1 MITRK
6 DAEALDAKDPLA
18 GFRDRFALPPGV
30 IYLDGNSLGVLP
42 KGVAE
47 RVSGTIADE
56 WGRDLIASWNKAG
69 WIALPLSVGDMI
81 APLIGADAGDVVVG
95 DSTSVNLFKCL
106 SAALMAQS
114 VRTGP
119 GRKVIVTEAE
129 NFPTDNY
136 IIQGAAK
143 LLDAE
148 IRYTA
153 PGQSPIP
160 LIDGQTAVVLLTHV
174 NYRTAAMYDM
184 AAITKAAHD
193 NGALMIWDLSHST
206 GAVPLDLKACNVDF
220 AVGCSYKYLNGG
232 PGAPAF
238 TYALKR
244 IAQSLTQPL
253 SGWMGHKNPFAF
265 SLDYE
270 PGEAIKRFLCGTPQ
284 VLSLAALQAALTLWR
299 DVDLA
304 ALRAKSLSLT
314 SLFMDLVAQECGDF
328 GLEAVTPRDPARRG
342 SHVSLRFEHGYPVMR
357 AMADHGVVGDFRAP
371 DLMRF
376 GFTPLYI
383 SHAETYEAVQRLKTV
398 LESNAWREEKYQTR
412 LAVT

>member
-1 MITRK
+1 MILLK

-18 GFRDRFALPPGV
+18 SFRTRFALPQNT

-42 KGVAE
+42 KGVTE
-47 RVSGTIADE
+47 RVAGTIAGE
-56 WGRDLIASWNKAG
+56 WGQDLIASWNKAG
-69 WIALPLSVGDMI
+69 WISLPLAVGDMI
-81 APLIGADAGDVVVG
+81 APLIGADAGDVVVS

-106 SAALMAQS
+106 SAAFAAQS
-114 VRTGP
+114 AQP
-119 GRKVIVTEAE
+119 GQNRKVIVSEAE

-143 LLDAE
+143 LLGAE

-153 PGQSPIP
+153 PGASPIP

-174 NYRTAAMYDM
+174 NYRTAAMYDI

-206 GAVPLDLKACNVDF
+206 GAVSLNLKACDVDF

-238 TYALKR
+238 TYAPKR
-244 IAQSLTQPL
+244 IANTLTQPL

-265 SLDYE
+265 VLDYE
-270 PGEAIKRFLCGTPQ
+270 PGDAIKRFLCGTPQ
-284 VLSLAALQAALTLWR
+284 VLSLVALQAALALWR
-299 DVDLA
+299 DVDMA

-314 SLFMDLVAQECGDF
+314 SLFMDLVAQECGRF
-328 GLEAVTPRDPARRG
+328 GLEIVTPRDPARRG
-342 SHVSLRFEHGYPVMR
+342 SHVSLRFEHGYQVMR
-357 AMADHGVVGDFRAP
+357 AMADRGVVGDFRAP

-383 SHAETYEAVQRLKTV
+383 SHAETFEAVQRLKAV
-398 LESNAWREEKYQTR
+398 LESGAWQDEKYQTR

>member
-6 DAEALDAKDPLA
+6 DAEALDANDPLA
-18 GFRDRFALPPGV
+18 KFRDRFMLPPGV

-47 RVSGTIADE
+47 RVAGSIADE

-69 WIALPLSVGDMI
+69 WISLPFLVGDMI
-81 APLIGADAGDVVVG
+81 APLIGADPGDVVVG

-106 SAALMAQS
+106 SAALAA
-114 VRTGP
+114 RP
-119 GRKVIVTEAE
+119 DRKVIVTEAE

-143 LLDAE
+143 LLDAN

-153 PGQSPIP
+153 PGASPIP
-160 LIDGQTAVVLLTHV
+160 LIDNDVAVVLLTHV

-193 NGALMIWDLSHST
+193 KGALMIWDLSHST
-206 GAVPLDLKACNVDF
+206 GAVPLDLNACDADF

-238 TYALKR
+238 TYAPKR
-244 IAQSLTQPL
+244 IAENLTQPL

-265 SLDYE
+265 ALEYE

-284 VLSLAALQAALTLWR
+284 VLSLVALQAALGLWR
-299 DVDLA
+299 EVDMA

-314 SLFMDLVAQECGDF
+314 SLFMDLVVQECGRF
-328 GLEAVTPRDPARRG
+328 GLEPVTPREPALRG
-342 SHVSLRFEHGYPVMR
+342 SHVSLRFADGYPVMR
-357 AMADHGVVGDFRAP
+357 ALADNGVVGDFRAP

-383 SHAETYEAVQRLKTV
+383 SHADTFEAVQRLKTV
-398 LESNAWREEKYQTR
+398 LESGLWRDEQYRTR

>member
-6 DAEALDAKDPLA
+6 DAEALDVTDPLA
-18 GFRDRFALPPGV
+18 DFRARFALPPGV

-47 RVSGTIADE
+47 RVSGAIADE
-56 WGRDLIASWNKAG
+56 WGHDLIASWNKAG
-69 WIALPLSVGDMI
+69 WIALPLLVGDMI

-106 SAALMAQS
+106 SAALVA
-114 VRTGP
+114 RP

-193 NGALMIWDLSHST
+193 NGALTIWDLSHST
-206 GAVPLDLKACNVDF
+206 GAVPLDLKACNADF

-238 TYALKR
+238 TYATKR

-284 VLSLAALQAALTLWR
+284 VLSLVALQAALALWR
-299 DVDLA
+299 DVDMA

-328 GLEAVTPRDPARRG
+328 GLEAVTPREPARRG

-357 AMADHGVVGDFRAP
+357 AMADQGVVGDFRAP

-383 SHAETYEAVQRLKTV
+383 SHAETFEAVQRLKAV
-398 LESNAWREEKYQTR
+398 LESNAWRDEKYQTR